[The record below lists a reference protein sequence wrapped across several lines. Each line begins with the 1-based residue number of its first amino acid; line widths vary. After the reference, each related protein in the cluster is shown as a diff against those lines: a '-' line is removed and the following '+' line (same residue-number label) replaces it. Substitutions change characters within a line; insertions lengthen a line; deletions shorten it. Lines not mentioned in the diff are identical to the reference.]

1 MNVRRLG
8 VRRLG
13 VRRLGVWANLA
24 ISAVLALL
32 VWVLLVWV
40 ASRPGL
46 RTLVDMTPQRVNS
59 VDPVTEE
66 LLRTLRDEGAEVEF
80 HVFRQQLGG
89 QARNE
94 AEAQALAIRARLLE
108 LTKML
113 LRRYVAIGGESVK
126 SYDHAPFEDTTAY
139 REAAQ
144 AFGYTAA
151 DNEALVVAVRQK
163 GKERRFRKLSLISDL
178 AVIEMPQQQAGPVKR
193 ALVPVL
199 KDYEGEKAIS
209 SALKGLLVQG
219 NPIAYVIKS
228 NSSFVDFGDTSA
240 VGYGQF
246 VAALVQSGFEVRE
259 LKQLR
264 GGVPADASLVI
275 VIEPNRDFVSRDADA
290 LYEYMRRGGRVFL
303 NYAWSA
309 IPDQNPTGGRFGEL
323 LGYEL
328 SRQPVFH
335 KIPSPSRGA
344 PSLDGTPE
352 VARLAVESNHLH
364 PTTRRLHEAGRTIQ
378 VYLARGLRER
388 EGAPANVR
396 REPLLW
402 TGNEGWLA
410 VPGADGRPD
419 YRAPNVRLQSFA
431 VAMACEVDAEEPPAG
446 AADGTPRTGQAVIV
460 SGAFCNNAGMRF
472 YGDFAL
478 NICNWMAERK
488 VLLDI
493 EGAQYEVRSLEVQPQ
508 QIERVWWLLVLWVP
522 GAFFVFGLIVW
533 WRRRH

>member
-8 VRRLG
+8 V
-13 VRRLGVWANLA
+13 WTNLL

-46 RTLVDMTPQRVNS
+46 RALIDLTPQRVNS
-59 VDPVTEE
+59 VDPVTVE
-66 LLRTLRDEGAEVEF
+66 LLRSLRDEGAEVEF
-80 HVFRQQLGG
+80 HLFRQQLGG

-94 AEAQALAIRARLLE
+94 AEAQALAIRGRLLE
-108 LTKML
+108 LTRML
-113 LRRYVAIGGESVK
+113 LRRYVAIGGENVK
-126 SYDHAPFEDTTAY
+126 SFDHAPFEDTAAY

-144 AFGYTAA
+144 AFAYTAA
-151 DNEALVVAVRQK
+151 DNEALVVAVRQQ

-178 AVIEMPQQQAGPVKR
+178 AVIEMPQQGQSPVKR
-193 ALVPVL
+193 ALVPIL

-219 NPIAYVIKS
+219 NPIAYVLKGY
-228 NSSFVDFGDTSA
+228 SSTVDFGDTSA
-240 VGYGQF
+240 VGYGQLID
-246 VAALVQSGFEVRE
+246 ALVRSGFEVRE
-259 LKQLR
+259 LQLR
-264 GGVPADASLVI
+264 QAGGVPADASLVM
-275 VIEPNRDFVSRDADA
+275 VLEPNRDFLSRDADA
-290 LYEYMRRGGRVFL
+290 LYEYMRRGGRVFI

-309 IPDQNPTGGRFGEL
+309 IDDMNPTGGRFGEL

-335 KIPSPSRGA
+335 KIPSPTPGG
-344 PSLDGTPE
+344 PSLDGTGE
-352 VARLAVESNHLH
+352 VANLGMRANPLH
-364 PTTRRLHEAGRTIQ
+364 PTTRRLAESGRPLQ
-378 VYLARGLRER
+378 VYLARALRQS

-396 REPLLW
+396 REALLS
-402 TGNEGWLA
+402 TGDEGWLA
-410 VPGADGRPD
+410 VDGPDGQPD
-419 YRAPNVRLQSFA
+419 YRAPNVRLQSYI
-431 VAMACEVDAEEPPAG
+431 VAMACEVDVDDTGGKRPPG
-446 AADGTPRTGQAVIV
+446 APRTGQAVIV

-472 YGDFAL
+472 FGDFAL

-493 EGAQYEVRSLEVQPQ
+493 EGAHYEVRSLEVKPQ
-508 QIERVWWLLVLWVP
+508 QMERVWSLLVLWVP
-522 GAFFVFGLIVW
+522 DTFLVFGLIVW

>member
-1 MNVRRLG
+1 MN
-8 VRRLG
+8 

-24 ISAVLALL
+24 ISALLALV

-46 RTLVDMTPQRVNS
+46 RTLIDMTPQRVNS

-66 LLRTLRDEGAEVEF
+66 LLRALRDEGAEVEF
-80 HVFRQQLGG
+80 HLFRQQLGG

-94 AEAQALAIRARLLE
+94 AEAQAFAIRARLLE

-126 SYDHAPFEDTTAY
+126 SFDHAPFEDTAAY

-151 DNEALVVAVRQK
+151 DNESLVVAVRQD

-178 AVIEMPQQQAGPVKR
+178 AVIEMPQNQGGPVKR
-193 ALVPVL
+193 ALVPIL

-219 NPIAYVIKS
+219 NPIAYVVKGYS
-228 NSSFVDFGDTSA
+228 PMVDFGDSSA

-246 VAALVQSGFEVRE
+246 VDALVRNGFEVRE
-259 LKQLR
+259 LGLR
-264 GGVPADASLVI
+264 QAGGVPPDASLVI
-275 VIEPNRDFVSRDADA
+275 VLEPSRDFLSRDANA

-303 NYAWSA
+303 NYGWSA
-309 IPDQNPTGGRFGEL
+309 VPDMNPTGGKFGEL

-335 KIPSPSRGA
+335 KIPSPTPGG
-344 PSLDGTPE
+344 PSLDGTRE
-352 VARLAVESNHLH
+352 VANLGLLANPLH
-364 PTTRRLHEAGRTIQ
+364 PTTRRLAESGRPLQ
-378 VYLARGLRER
+378 VYLARALRER
-388 EGAPANVR
+388 KDGPTNVR
-396 REPLLW
+396 REALLSS
-402 TGNEGWLA
+402 GDQGWLA
-410 VPGADGRPD
+410 VNGGDGRPD
-419 YRAPNVRLQSFA
+419 YRAPNVKLQSYI
-431 VAMACEVDAEEPPAG
+431 VAMACEVDVEDAQAAPGAG
-446 AADGTPRTGQAVIV
+446 SPRTGQAVIV

-472 YGDFAL
+472 FGDFAL

-493 EGAQYEVRSLEVQPQ
+493 EGANYEVRNLEVKPQ
-508 QIERVWWLLVLWVP
+508 QMERVWSLLVLWVP
-522 GAFFVFGLIVW
+522 GVFLALGLIVW